1 MTPATEPPTTAAPTT
16 LASKT
21 EAPTTTAP
29 TTAASTAAPTTAPP
43 TTAAP
48 TTAASTTAAPTTAA
62 PTTAAPTTAPPTTAA
77 PTTEASTTAAPTTAA
92 PTTAPPTTAAPTTE
106 ASTTA
111 APTKAALTTTTFK
124 NGDCYQDCSPR
135 LLPKL
140 EKNYKMTHEICKS
153 ICFKKNNYAFAGVEF
168 GHECWCGN
176 NEPPATKLRPLSECN
191 ISCPGDSA
199 EKCGGGCRIN
209 IFKNSGN
216 FIRLLASNMQVLD
229 SRYLRIGLLSPLTE
243 TSV

>member
-21 EAPTTTAP
+21 EAPITTAP
-29 TTAASTAAPTTAPP
+29 TTAAS
-43 TTAAP
+43 
-48 TTAASTTAAPTTAA
+48 
-62 PTTAAPTTAPPTTAA
+62 
-77 PTTEASTTAAPTTAA
+77 TAA

-216 FIRLLASNMQVLD
+216 FIRLVATNMQVLD
-229 SRYLRIGLLSPLTE
+229 CIPFLLEASTTAASTTEAPTTASPPTK
-243 TSV
+243 TGMFVA

>member
-29 TTAASTAAPTTAPP
+29 TTAAS
-43 TTAAP
+43 
-48 TTAASTTAAPTTAA
+48 
-62 PTTAAPTTAPPTTAA
+62 
-77 PTTEASTTAAPTTAA
+77 TAA

-140 EKNYKMTHEICKS
+140 KKNYKMTHEICKS
-153 ICFKKNNYAFAGVEF
+153 ICFKENNYAFAGVEF

-216 FIRLLASNMQVLD
+216 FIRLVATNMQVLD
-229 SRYLRIGLLSPLTE
+229 SIPFLLEASTTAAPITQAPTTASPPTR
-243 TSV
+243 TGMFVA